1 MSNNNPSGKEKLPS
15 KISRSTR
22 EMWPVGSAI
31 EKLPEHKLPTI
42 KQVICMYSYEHMI
55 KNQRSSRIPTM
66 SKSNAIS
73 KLKRIVLTYNKLKQ
87 FKDLDTKKK

>member
-1 MSNNNPSGKEKLPS
+1 EKKLPS

-22 EMWPVGSAI
+22 EMWLVGPAI

-42 KQVICMYSYEHMI
+42 KQVICIYSYHQESET
-55 KNQRSSRIPTM
+55 SSKIPTM
-66 SKSNAIS
+66 SKSYAIN

-87 FKDLDTKKK
+87 FKYTNKRIQEENCFKLKLG